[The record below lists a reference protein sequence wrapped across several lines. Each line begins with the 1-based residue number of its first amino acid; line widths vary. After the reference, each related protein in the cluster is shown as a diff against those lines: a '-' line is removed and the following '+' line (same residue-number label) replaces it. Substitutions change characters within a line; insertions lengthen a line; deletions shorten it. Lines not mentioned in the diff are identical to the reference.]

1 MLDIATDT
9 HVNTVSAIVAR
20 VARQHEVAADIAP
33 GDSLVDKG
41 LTSMAMVD
49 LMLAMEM
56 ELDIMIP
63 QREMTP
69 ANFQSIES
77 LARLLARLRH
87 AS

>member
-1 MLDIATDT
+1 MLDIATDA
-9 HVNTVSAIVAR
+9 HVTTVSAIVAR
-20 VARQHEVAADIAP
+20 VARQHDVAGDIAP
-33 GDSLVDKG
+33 GDSLVDRG

-69 ANFQSIES
+69 ANFQSIDS
-77 LARLLARLRH
+77 LARLLARLRR